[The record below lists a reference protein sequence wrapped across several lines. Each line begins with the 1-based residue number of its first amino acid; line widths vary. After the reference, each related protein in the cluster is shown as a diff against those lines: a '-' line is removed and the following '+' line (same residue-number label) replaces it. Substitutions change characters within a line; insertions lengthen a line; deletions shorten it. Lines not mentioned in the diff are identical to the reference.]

1 MENAVRLSDR
11 DTHRFFSKIK
21 SFPDG
26 KCWLWDCYESGS
38 GYGALSIKGKMHGAH
53 RLAWIAFHGPIP
65 TKACVC
71 HKCDNPKCIN
81 PHHLFLGTHKD
92 NMVDMCSKGR
102 QNMQKKTHCPQGH
115 EYTLDNIFPAA
126 DNRRRCRICKRE
138 QDRVNQLKYY
148 YQKKE
153 LANA

>member
-1 MENAVRLSDR
+1 MLNDKQLESFWIRVD
-11 DTHRFFSKIK
+11 KK
-21 SFPDG
+21 SSSE
-26 KCWLWDCYESGS
+26 CWEWTGALTNK
-38 GYGALSIKGKMHGAH
+38 GYGKLSFSYKSRAAH
-53 RLAWIAFHGPIP
+53 RLSYELFYGEIADGLF
-65 TKACVC
+65 VC

-115 EYTLDNIFPAA
+115 EYTLDNIFQAT
-126 DNRRRCRICKRE
+126 DNRRRCLICKRA